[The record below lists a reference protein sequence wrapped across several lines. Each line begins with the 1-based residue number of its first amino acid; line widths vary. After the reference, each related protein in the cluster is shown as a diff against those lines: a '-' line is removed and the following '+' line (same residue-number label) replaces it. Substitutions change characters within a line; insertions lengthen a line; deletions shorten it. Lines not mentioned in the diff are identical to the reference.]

1 MKPIVIC
8 ILAISCLAIVFVLV
22 RKDAEAP
29 SSGATAPSSGATAP
43 QGSISLPPN
52 TPSGTWLAS
61 AKNISVSGNTLT
73 ADLLTGLNLPSG
85 MPEYRRDSVKFKKG
99 DLFENRFGSFQKFN
113 ERGPNVSCYE
123 IGTAPFC
130 DGPDDMKDISGF
142 SDCGPNI
149 PQIQCD
155 RTFPYKPYLVYDE
168 KREFESLN
176 DPTIGQTFG
185 VCFMVNNKVNKSECW
200 TGSKSKICCQNP
212 GDYSGSQQMMDS
224 VAKRWGWKKL

>member
-1 MKPIVIC
+1 MKPIVFIVIC
-8 ILAISCLAIVFVLV
+8 ILAISCLAIVLV

-52 TPSGTWLAS
+52 TPSGAWLAS

-73 ADLLTGLNLPSG
+73 ADLATGDLG
-85 MPEYRRDSVKFKKG
+85 KYRRDSVKFKKG
-99 DLFENRFGSFQKFN
+99 DLFENSSGYFRKFN